1 MNRSSYRQLERA
13 LYLIFGQKV
22 SDGVEIDV
30 TNEELANS
38 VAISHFTVS
47 RVHERVAE
55 DRCDQ
60 QAPSQLASSVKTA
73 PLRIIEPGLLLYEE
87 TCRFWRMGMCE

>member
-38 VAISHFTVS
+38 VVSVIS
-47 RVHERVAE
+47 
-55 DRCDQ
+55 
-60 QAPSQLASSVKTA
+60 P
-73 PLRIIEPGLLLYEE
+73 
-87 TCRFWRMGMCE
+87 